1 MIADLD
7 QSGSVELPAYDLCV
21 VGSGPAGATLARELA
36 GRGLR
41 IAVLESGKRRPTRHG
56 DRLRAVQSEG
66 LRIKGYSRERVLG
79 GASTTWAGLSSPL
92 DPADM
97 APRDQLAGAGWP
109 IAREELLPY
118 YRRAGERY
126 RFPALEAFGPDGIAC
141 LRERGE
147 VHPSWRRLSE
157 KVFLAASEPQDFGR
171 EWLDTYAGSS
181 VDLWLDATVTALEGR
196 RERIEG
202 ARLRTS
208 GGREHV
214 LRAGAFV
221 LATGGIENA
230 RLLLASRAAWPEGLG
245 NDHDQVGRCFMNHP
259 KDYFGLL
266 HFARPVGDLPYYFG
280 CLRQGFAGYG
290 GLRLSEE
297 EQARRGLLNCYV
309 RLEPLFPWTDDPGVE
324 SLVTLV
330 KRSRALFAR
339 WKARHA
345 DDVVTLRDY
354 SETGDDSELQNER
367 RGSLAWLGLLAR
379 IASSPRRVTQYLYY
393 RLTRAKPR
401 VSAARLR
408 NFMEM
413 EPHPENRV
421 VLGDER
427 DPYGQPLALVRH
439 APTELDRRSLIALH
453 EVLAEELEQTGVG
466 RLESGLAQAD
476 PWPITQDAS
485 HHMGTTRMG
494 RDPRSSVVDP
504 DLRVHGVENL
514 WCAGASVFPT
524 SGCANPTF
532 TIVALSIRLAEH
544 LAGRLGAGA
553 PAGAEAR
560 P

>member
-7 QSGSVELPAYDLCV
+7 ESGTSELPAYDVCV

-36 GRGLR
+36 QRGLR
-41 IAVLESGKRRPTRHG
+41 IAVLESGKRRRTRHG
-56 DRLRAVQSEG
+56 DRLRAVQWEG
-66 LRIKGYSRERVLG
+66 LPIKDYSRERVLG
-79 GASTTWAGLSSPL
+79 GTSTTWAGLSSPL
-92 DPADM
+92 DAADM
-97 APRDQLAGAGWP
+97 APRACLGGAGWP

-126 RFPALEAFGPDGIAC
+126 RFPALEAFGQGGIAR

-147 VHPSWRRLSE
+147 VRPSWRRLSE
-157 KVFLAASEPQDFGR
+157 KTFLAAGEPQDFGR
-171 EWLDTYAGSS
+171 EWLDTYAGKA
-181 VDLWLDATVTALEGR
+181 VDLWLDATVTALEGTR
-196 RERIEG
+196 ARVEG
-202 ARLRTS
+202 ARVHTS

-214 LRAGAFV
+214 LRARAFV

-230 RLLLASRAAWPEGLG
+230 RLLLASRAAWPAGLG
-245 NDHDQVGRCFMNHP
+245 NEHDQVGRCFMNHP
-259 KDYFGLL
+259 KNYHGIL
-266 HFARPVGDLPYYFG
+266 HFRQPVGDLPYYFG
-280 CLRQGFAGYG
+280 CLRDGFAGYG

-297 EQARRGLLNCYV
+297 EQARRGLLNSYV
-309 RLEPLFPWTDDPGVE
+309 RLEPLFPWTDNAGVE

-345 DDVVTLRDY
+345 GDVVTLRDY

-367 RGSLAWLGLLAR
+367 RGPLRWLGLLAR
-379 IASSPRRVTQYLYY
+379 VALHPRGVAHYLYY
-393 RLTRAKPR
+393 RLTRAKPLIR
-401 VSAARLR
+401 AARLR

-413 EPHPENRV
+413 QPHPENRV
-421 VLGDER
+421 LLGDGR
-427 DPYGQPLALVRH
+427 DPYGQPLPLVRH
-439 APTELDRRSLIALH
+439 APTELDRRSLIVLH
-453 EVLAEELEQTGVG
+453 EVLAEELEETGVG
-466 RLESGLAQAD
+466 RLESSLALAD

-494 RDPRSSVVDP
+494 RDPRTSVVDP
-504 DLRVHGVENL
+504 DLRVHGVENVY
-514 WCAGASVFPT
+514 CAGASVFPT

-544 LAGRLGAGA
+544 LAGRWAAGQ
-553 PAGAEAR
+553 PVVAEAR